1 MMIRH
6 LIISAVV
13 VAPVVVPERM
23 KRTRKP
29 KLHMDDY
36 VTDSKP
42 GAPSVMP
49 LKRKR
54 EYKTGK
60 DIEVTL
66 RLLLFG

>member
-1 MMIRH
+1 M
-6 LIISAVV
+6 V
-13 VAPVVVPERM
+13 VAPVVVTEERSR
-23 KRTRKP
+23 RTRKP

-54 EYKTGK
+54 ENTTVK

-66 RLLLFG
+66 RMLLFS